1 MTGSDNADD
10 CAALLAAYAA
20 WGNQPESWAAG
31 IAAGSS
37 YCAWDTN
44 SIQMCYN
51 DGRVTRLCAAR
62 YPKNDVRRGAGR
74 VDALCVRGGLSGCA
88 RAPAHSNLNSN
99 QLSGTIPATLGSLAS
114 LNTLCAAPPALS

>member
-20 WGNQPESWAAG
+20 WGNQPASWAAG
-31 IAAGSS
+31 IAAGRS

-44 SIQMCYN
+44 SIQKCSN

-62 YPKNDVRRGAGR
+62 YPKSDVRRGAGR
-74 VDALCVRGGLSGCA
+74 VGQTSQARSVCVA
-88 RAPAHSNLNSN
+88 D
-99 QLSGTIPATLGSLAS
+99 
-114 LNTLCAAPPALS
+114 